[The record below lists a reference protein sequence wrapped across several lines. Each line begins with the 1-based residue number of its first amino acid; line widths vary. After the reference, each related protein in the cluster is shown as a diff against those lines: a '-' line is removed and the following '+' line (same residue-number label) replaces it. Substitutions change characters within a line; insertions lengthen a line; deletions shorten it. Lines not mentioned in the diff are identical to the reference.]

1 MNRTPTILA
10 VDDEALNLDIIAEFL
25 DGMDLTLETAS
36 GGEEAWRKLRAEPGR
51 YDCVLLDRMMPD
63 LDGMEVLLRIK
74 ADEALRALPV
84 IMQTAA
90 AASVQVEEGLRAG
103 AFYYLTKPYN
113 RDTLRGVVR
122 TALEDRATHLEVLE
136 IVADQRAALG
146 MMRAG
151 AFAFRT
157 PAQAQVLAAL
167 LSQCAEAPN
176 NVALG
181 LNELFLNA
189 IEHGNLEI
197 GYEGKTR
204 LLRAGTLHEEIARR
218 LAAPEYGAREVEV
231 RVELGDG
238 KATYTIRDGG
248 TGFDWSRYLEIAAER
263 AGDTHGRGI
272 ALARQLCFVSV
283 AYRGKGNE
291 VVAVA
296 KLHPGNQVGQV
307 GQ

>member
-1 MNRTPTILA
+1 MNRNPTILA

-25 DGMDLTLETAS
+25 DGMELTLETAS
-36 GGEEAWRKLRAEPGR
+36 GGEEAWRKLRAEPAR

-63 LDGMEVLLRIK
+63 LDGMEVLQRIK

-90 AASVQVEEGLRAG
+90 AASGQVEEGLRAG

-136 IVADQRAALG
+136 IVADQGAALG
-146 MMRAG
+146 MMREG
-151 AFAFRT
+151 TFHFRS
-157 PAQAQVLAAL
+157 PRQAKVLAAL
-167 LSQCAEAPN
+167 LSQCAEEPN

-204 LLRAGTLHEEIARR
+204 LMRAGTLHEEIARR
-218 LAAPEYGAREVEV
+218 LALPEYAARSV
-231 RVELGDG
+231 RVHVTCEEGAIRYTVSDDG
-238 KATYTIRDGG
+238 P
-248 TGFDWSRYLEIAAER
+248 GFEWNRYLEISAER
-263 AGDTHGRGI
+263 AGDCRGRGI
-272 ALARQLCFVSV
+272 ALARQMCFTSV
-283 AYRGKGNE
+283 EYRGRGNE
-291 VVAVA
+291 VVVKAPI
-296 KLHPGNQVGQV
+296 HPNNKGMH
-307 GQ
+307 